1 MDDLYLDGMPMGL
14 SVMRIL
20 LITSFCSALGITE
33 EVEKLGLK
41 GSKKK
46 RGKKLDEDF
55 IVKLLADSK
64 VDILL
69 TFLSA

>member
-1 MDDLYLDGMPMGL
+1 MDGMPMGL

-55 IVKLLADSK
+55 IVRLLADSD